1 MKIKIGD
8 FYMKLSNDELL
19 VKIQKTI
26 EDCFYEDIQKIKY
39 NLTCLD
45 EYDFSDYFSEGRS
58 LLNILENI
66 EEDYDK
72 EFKEKFGFYMFD
84 DLDIDLIKEYFK
96 NRYNIEFQ
104 EYVDWVV
111 RKKWKTYN

>member
-1 MKIKIGD
+1 MKVNS
-8 FYMKLSNDELL
+8 FDELL
-19 VKIQKTI
+19 DNVQSTAERLVNEKVQRDLYTFK
-26 EDCFYEDIQKIKY
+26 
-39 NLTCLD
+39 CLD
-45 EYDFSDYFSEGRS
+45 EYDFSSYLSEGRS

-72 EFKEKFGFYMFD
+72 EFKQRFGFYMFD

-96 NRYNIEFQ
+96 NRYNIEFS

>member
-1 MKIKIGD
+1 MKENN
-8 FYMKLSNDELL
+8 LDELL
-19 VKIQKTI
+19 VKIQNKMEERI
-26 EDCFYEDIQKIKY
+26 NENVQKIKY

-45 EYDFSDYFSEGRS
+45 EYDFSNYFSEGRS

-72 EFKEKFGFYMFD
+72 EFKKKFGFYMFD

-96 NRYNIEFQ
+96 SRYNINFQ
-104 EYVDWVV
+104 EYIDWVV

>member
-1 MKIKIGD
+1 MEVNS
-8 FYMKLSNDELL
+8 FDELL
-19 VKIQKTI
+19 IKVQQTI
-26 EDCFYEDIQKIKY
+26 ENWIYEDTQKIKY
-39 NLTCLD
+39 NLKCLD
-45 EYDFSDYFSEGRS
+45 EYDFSNYFSEGRS

-84 DLDIDLIKEYFK
+84 DLDIDIIKEYFK
-96 NRYNIEFQ
+96 NRYNINFQ

-111 RKKWKTYN
+111 RKNGKHTIN